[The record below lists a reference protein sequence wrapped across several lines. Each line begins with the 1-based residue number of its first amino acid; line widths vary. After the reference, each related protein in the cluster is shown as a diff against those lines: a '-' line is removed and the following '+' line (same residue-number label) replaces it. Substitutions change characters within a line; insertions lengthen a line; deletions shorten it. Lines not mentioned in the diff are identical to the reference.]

1 MSIRIACA
9 PSCWGVDDPQNPYLP
24 SWKKVLLEAHLSGF
38 KGIELGPYG
47 YIPLDVEVVQAEL
60 AKNDLTIIVG
70 TIFDDLVSVTN
81 RESLRKQTHDICSFI
96 TRLPRDA
103 KEADQRYATPYL
115 TYMDYFHAERAC
127 TAGHPDTAPRLA
139 PERYQDMLA
148 NIRMIAEIAWQEYG
162 VRPVLHPHAGGYIE
176 FADEIEQVLADVPS
190 SLSGFVFDTGH
201 LYYARMDPETWIR
214 KYIDRIDYIHF
225 KDVNKEIYDEMM
237 KIEID
242 FFEACA
248 KGVMCPIGSGVIDYA
263 GINKALREIG
273 YTGWVTVEQE
283 RDPRHADTSLR
294 DVTRSF
300 QYLKSVGY

>member
-9 PSCWGVDDPQNPYLP
+9 PSCWGVDDPKNPYLP
-24 SWKKVLLEAHLSGF
+24 KWQRVLEEAHLSGF

-47 YIPLDVEVVQAEL
+47 YIPLDVGAVTAEL
-60 AKNDLTIIVG
+60 ARNDLTIIVG
-70 TIFDDLVSVTN
+70 TIFDDLVSVSN
-81 RESLRKQTHDICSFI
+81 RENLVRQTHDICQFV
-96 TRLPRDA
+96 TKLPAAPKDA
-103 KEADQRYATPYL
+103 GQKFRTPYL
-115 TYMDYFHAERAC
+115 TFMDYFHPERA
-127 TAGHPDTAPRLA
+127 TKAGHPDTAPRLS
-139 PERYQDMLA
+139 PERYRDMLE
-148 NIRMIAEIAWQEYG
+148 NIRIICTIAKEYD

-176 FADEIEQVLADVPS
+176 FADEIRQIARDVPYE
-190 SLSGFVFDTGH
+190 LSGFVFDTGH
-201 LYYARMDPETWIR
+201 LYYAGMDPETWIR
-214 KYIDRIDYIHF
+214 EFIDRIDYIHF

-237 KIEID
+237 AIEID

-273 YTGWVTVEQE
+273 YNGWVTVEQE
-283 RDPRHADTSLR
+283 RDPRNSDTSLR

>member
-9 PSCWGVDDPQNPYLP
+9 PSCWGVDDPKNPFLP
-24 SWKKVLLEAHLSGF
+24 PWKRVLEEAHLSGF

-47 YIPLDVEVVQAEL
+47 YMPLDVEAVRAEL
-60 AKNDLTIIVG
+60 EKNDLSIIVG
-70 TIFDDLVSVTN
+70 TIFDDLVSASN
-81 RESLRKQTHDICSFI
+81 RENLLKQCHDICQFI
-96 TRLPRDA
+96 TQLPRDA
-103 KEADQRYATPYL
+103 TEKDQRYATPYL
-115 TYMDYFHAERAC
+115 TYMDYFHPERAC
-127 TAGHPDTAPRLA
+127 TAGHPDTAPRLS
-139 PERYQDMLA
+139 PERYADLLG
-148 NIRMIAEIAWQEYG
+148 NIRAIAELAWTQYG

-176 FADEIEQVLADVPS
+176 FADEIKRAIADVPKD
-190 SLSGFVFDTGH
+190 LSGFVFDTGH
-201 LYYARMDPETWIR
+201 LYYAGMDPETWIR

-225 KDVNKEIYDEMM
+225 KDVNQAIYDQML

-248 KGVMCPIGSGVIDYA
+248 KGVMCPIGSGVIDYG

-283 RDPRHADTSLR
+283 RDPRDADTSLR
-294 DVTRSF
+294 DVTRSY